1 MQFTNKEKQGLSR
14 TQSNVKDSHVTTG
27 INTGVP
33 QYD

>member
-1 MQFTNKEKQGLSR
+1 MQWKNKVKQGLFR
-14 TQSNVKDSHVTTG
+14 TQSSDKDRRVTTG